1 MASEGDDVVEMKA
14 RIALHKGP
22 PPSQGQVILDR
33 EIPSD
38 SALVAPLVVRAIDF
52 LRSEGVIRPGEE
64 SKIALCL
71 EEALQNAVL
80 HGNKKDFKKKVR
92 FQIFLSETEW
102 GAVVSDEGQGFDP
115 KQVRNPLKSEG
126 IWGES
131 GRGLYLMSHYMDR
144 VEHYNGGST
153 LVLARTI

>member
-1 MASEGDDVVEMKA
+1 MKA

-22 PPSQGQVILDR
+22 PTSPGQVILDR

-38 SALVAPLVVRAIDF
+38 SALVAPLVVRAMDF
-52 LRSEGVIRPGEE
+52 LRSEGVIRPGED

-92 FQIFLSETEW
+92 FQIFLSDAEW
-102 GAVVSDEGQGFDP
+102 SVVVSDEGQGFDP
-115 KQVRNPLKSEG
+115 EQVRNPLKSEG
-126 IWGES
+126 IWRES